1 MFFEV
6 FFHMKFIPTTCN
18 AADKP
23 NPFIFFSYLQENYSE
38 HKSTS
43 KQKL

>member
-18 AADKP
+18 AAEKP
-23 NPFIFFSYLQENYSE
+23 TFIFFSYLQENYSE